1 MLVHGSGIMA
11 GLIVGGAIVFITMVL
26 AGVLVAR
33 GNGKHRAG
41 YFHTAHTCLT
51 GYLMP

>member
-1 MLVHGSGIMA
+1 MA

-33 GNGKHRAG
+33 G
-41 YFHTAHTCLT
+41 
-51 GYLMP
+51 